1 MTHRLNRAS
10 GRLSA
15 FQRVMYSW
23 SELHPYNATHTYHL
37 AGPIDGPRLHEA
49 VSATYQELGIGVI
62 ELAEDGRSFHWEPG
76 TAEEIPVIAG
86 ERDWQG
92 ALSRHITQ
100 ELNRPFARPR
110 CQPLRFSALD
120 ACDGSSC
127 LTMSYDHWVAD
138 SYATR
143 LILRHVLGRYLRL
156 DLPEN
161 DHPLNLYPGTY
172 REMFP
177 HRLGVR
183 HLAGAALRAWGQWRR
198 DRVSA
203 QPAYSCVTQMA
214 INYEFHRTEPGTAA
228 RLHEFAQSLGATVH
242 DVFLAAL
249 ARSLARVLPRRN
261 RHGGQPEI
269 ALGTIVNTRPYAV
282 EDLGESLGAYL
293 SNFVVRCQSEESV
306 GLAELVER
314 IASFTGPIKRRGGYF
329 DAIVLMRIASA
340 LWPWVRQS
348 TRPHFMRRAMPM
360 TGGISNVRLKDDW
373 TENAGDQ
380 ILGYSRGVS
389 TGPMLPLVLSPTTVG
404 EEMNLGISYRVT
416 GFTREKIA
424 LLIESLLEEIQQV
437 KPVGSNRT
445 LRVCYP
451 VPAAA

>member
-1 MTHRLNRAS
+1 
-10 GRLSA
+10 
-15 FQRVMYSW
+15 
-23 SELHPYNATHTYHL
+23 
-37 AGPIDGPRLHEA
+37 
-49 VSATYQELGIGVI
+49 
-62 ELAEDGRSFHWEPG
+62 
-76 TAEEIPVIAG
+76 
-86 ERDWQG
+86 
-92 ALSRHITQ
+92 
-100 ELNRPFARPR
+100 
-110 CQPLRFSALD
+110 
-120 ACDGSSC
+120 
-127 LTMSYDHWVAD
+127 
-138 SYATR
+138 
-143 LILRHVLGRYLRL
+143 
-156 DLPEN
+156 
-161 DHPLNLYPGTY
+161 
-172 REMFP
+172 
-177 HRLGVR
+177 
-183 HLAGAALRAWGQWRR
+183 
-198 DRVSA
+198 
-203 QPAYSCVTQMA
+203 MA

-249 ARSLARVLPRRN
+249 ARSLVRVLPRRN
-261 RHGGQPEI
+261 RRGGQPEI

-293 SNFVVRCQSEESV
+293 SNFVVRCQPEESV

-329 DAIVLMRIASA
+329 DAVLLMRVASA

-373 TENAGDQ
+373 TKKAGDQ
-380 ILGYSRGVS
+380 VLGYSRGVS